1 MAPLGLGLS
10 ITGATEGESSVAVV
24 IEDYMWEVHTTA
36 GAEYLTPL
44 ARGTVSDFHDTWDL
58 ISISDGLVDY
68 QPQTTATVSD
78 EGFWDIG
85 SPADATDTDYIRPL
99 DV

>member
-1 MAPLGLGLS
+1 MLGLGIGIAS
-10 ITGATEGESSVAVV
+10 NHASSEAAAA

-36 GAEYLTPL
+36 GAGYLTPL

-85 SPADATDTDYIRPL
+85 SPADATDTDYIL
-99 DV
+99 SLIHI

>member
-1 MAPLGLGLS
+1 MALGLGLS
-10 ITGATEGESSVAVV
+10 TTLAEALGGGAAAVA

-36 GAEYLTPL
+36 GAGYLTPL

-58 ISISDGLVDY
+58 ITISTAGHY
-68 QPQTTATVSD
+68 QPQTTATVGD
-78 EGFWDIG
+78 EGYWDIG
-85 SPADATDTDYIRPL
+85 SAADATDTDYIRPL